1 MTDSAKQE
9 REYITSDIDIAA
21 FLISNNIPM
30 EGVIRDQDHLTFVF
44 SQPQDCHTLSGRFLS
59 GNDTVSARSVLSA
72 SKHLRRIVRET
83 L

>member
-1 MTDSAKQE
+1 MNDSVKQE
-9 REYITSDIDIAA
+9 REFCTSDIDIAA
-21 FLISNNIPM
+21 FLTANNIPM

-44 SQPQDCHTLSGRFLS
+44 SQHQDCHTLSARFMS